1 MRQNSTAEL
10 VCEAFEAHKK
20 IRFKHEDENHFSFSP
35 VLVQIGLVT
44 LLKTFFQFLLV
55 PFGQQRF
62 VSEILVIKS
71 SPCYSLSVLL
81 IEFMTNNLT

>member
-1 MRQNSTAEL
+1 MNQNSTTEL
-10 VCEAFEAHKK
+10 VCEAFEAHKM
-20 IRFKHEDENHFSFSP
+20 IRFKHEDENYFSFSP

-44 LLKTFFQFLLV
+44 LLKTFFQFILM

-81 IEFMTNNLT
+81 IEFMTNN